1 MDETVFSEEEIEN
14 ADTAESNLDIWK
26 KEDFEKRYQK
36 VKKAV
41 AKVEGPIVK
50 KLEKQLEEWKKLVE

>member
-1 MDETVFSEEEIEN
+1 VDETVFSEEEMEN

-26 KEDFEKRYQK
+26 EKDFEERYQK

-41 AKVEGPIVK
+41 AEVEDPTVK
-50 KLEKQLEEWKKLVE
+50 KLEKQLEGWKKLVG